1 MTLAASYHAGRGGF
15 GVAPEVVRHAEGMT
29 RRPLL
34 LALAAALPLLVTGC
48 GSAPQKSPPTGV
60 DLLRIPTPSAD
71 PDDFVKRI
79 DNPYLPL
86 EPGSRWVYRSGGV
99 DPETTTVTVT
109 GDTREVQGVT
119 TTVVHDVVRDADG
132 KMIEDTF
139 DWFAQD
145 AAGNVWYFGEDTTE
159 YDDRGRPDHSGSW
172 EAGVDGAQAG
182 LAMPAEA
189 RVGDSYQQENS
200 RGRAEDRAE
209 VLSVDES
216 VNVEFGSF
224 TDVVQT
230 EDTSPLEPGLV
241 EHKYYAPGV
250 GLVLEQTVLG
260 GAERAELVAYE
271 GG

>member
-1 MTLAASYHAGRGGF
+1 MI
-15 GVAPEVVRHAEGMT
+15 

-34 LALAAALPLLVTGC
+34 LAIGASLPLLLGGC
-48 GSAPQKSPPTGV
+48 GSAPEKSPPTGV
-60 DLLRIPTPSAD
+60 DGLRIPTPSPD
-71 PDDFVKRI
+71 PDDFVAGI

-86 EPGSRWVYRSGGV
+86 APGSRWVYESAGV
-99 DPETTTVTVT
+99 DRERTTVTVT

-119 TTVVHDVVRDADG
+119 TTVVHDVVRDSG
-132 KMIEDTF
+132 GEVVEDTF

-145 AAGNVWYFGEDTTE
+145 TAGNVWYFGEDTTE

-172 EAGVDGAQAG
+172 EAGVDGASAG
-182 LAMPAEA
+182 LAMPDAP
-189 RVGDSYQQENS
+189 RVGDGYQLES
-200 RGRAEDRAE
+200 SPGVSEDRSQ

-224 TDVVQT
+224 TDVLQT
-230 EDTSPLEPGLV
+230 EDTTPLEPGIV
-241 EHKYYAPGV
+241 EQKYYAPGI

-260 GAERAELVAYE
+260 GAERLELVSYD